1 MNDGY
6 IKQLQHQGGKVD
18 RRYKIALAGMSAP
31 SANEGTVFHLSSQ
44 QLQGS
49 GTAMDTENKQIAVER
64 GNMRWRSI
72 IEQLGT
78 CSTNLLECYF
88 ATGATI
94 THTNGVATALDITAE
109 FNGEPKFWDGSAYL
123 TDTAAVK
130 RAVATAMATA
140 RTSNRL
146 TYANITART
155 GKGHQHK
162 VESVTAAAVDTITN
176 IEAGGGN
183 ANIAVTVIS

>member
-18 RRYKIALAGMSAP
+18 RRYKIALSGMSAP

-88 ATGATI
+88 ATGATWCCPCSK
-94 THTNGVATALDITAE
+94 N
-109 FNGEPKFWDGSAYL
+109 F
-123 TDTAAVK
+123 
-130 RAVATAMATA
+130 
-140 RTSNRL
+140 
-146 TYANITART
+146 
-155 GKGHQHK
+155 
-162 VESVTAAAVDTITN
+162 
-176 IEAGGGN
+176 
-183 ANIAVTVIS
+183 